1 MLHVVP
7 AERLTFDDLTLHYQ
21 PQISADGKS
30 IVSVEALLRARRPG
44 PGSRTAADIL
54 AHFAD
59 PQEAEALDWWVL
71 RTGCTAALSWP
82 TLSVGINVGADRF
95 RDPTFAERLIAMVD
109 EIGVEP
115 SRIELEIVE
124 SSYIGDFDS
133 AFANI
138 TRLRAHGLRIALDD
152 FGTGFSSLT
161 YLLKLPIDKVKIDK
175 SFVDG
180 VGSIQSA
187 VIVQAVVALAR
198 ALGLKVTAEGV
209 ETEAQ
214 YQFLRVAGCHL
225 IQGWLFSKALPA
237 DEISRLME
245 TREVPRRAEVA
256 A

>member
-71 RTGCTAALSWP
+71 RTGCTAALNWP

-95 RDPTFAERLIAMVD
+95 RDPSFAERLIAMVG

-152 FGTGFSSLT
+152 FGTGFSSLG
-161 YLLKLPIDKVKIDK
+161 YLNSFRIDEIKIDR
-175 SFVDG
+175 SFVNRLVDDATG
-180 VGSIQSA
+180 RA
-187 VIVQAVVALAR
+187 LVQAIITLGH
-198 ALGLKVTAEGV
+198 ALGLEVVAEGV
-209 ETEAQ
+209 ETQEQAQ
-214 YQFLRVAGCHL
+214 LLGQMGCDLLQGFLYARPM
-225 IQGWLFSKALPA
+225 PA
-237 DEISRLME
+237 NEFAAFRC
-245 TREVPRRAEVA
+245 PAVA
-256 A
+256 AGSAG

>member
-1 MLHVVP
+1 MLHVVHDD
-7 AERLTFDDLTLHYQ
+7 RISLDDLTLHYQ
-21 PQISADGKS
+21 PQIASDAS
-30 IVSVEALLRARRPG
+30 RIVSVEALLRAKKPG
-44 PGSRTAADIL
+44 PGRRTPADIL
-54 AHFAD
+54 ARFTD
-59 PQEAEALDWWVL
+59 PAESEALDWWVL
-71 RTGCTAALSWP
+71 RTGCTAALQWP
-82 TLSVGINVGADRF
+82 ALTVGINVGADRF
-95 RDPTFAERLIAMVD
+95 RDPTFATRLIALIG
-109 EIGVEP
+109 EIGVP
-115 SRIELEIVE
+115 PQRIELEIVE
-124 SSYIGDFDS
+124 SSYIGDFDT

-138 TRLRAHGLRIALDD
+138 TQLRAHGLRIALDD
-152 FGTGFSSLT
+152 FGTGYSSLT

-237 DEISRLME
+237 DEITRLME
-245 TREVPRRAEVA
+245 TREIPRRAEVA

>member
-1 MLHVVP
+1 MLHVVH
-7 AERLTFDDLTLHYQ
+7 AERPTFDELTLHYQ
-21 PQISADGKS
+21 PQIAADGS
-30 IVSVEALLRARRPG
+30 RIMAVEALLRAKRPG
-44 PGSRTAADIL
+44 PGRRTPADIL
-54 AHFAD
+54 AHFEA
-59 PQEAEALDWWVL
+59 PEEAEALDWWVL
-71 RTGCTAALSWP
+71 RTACTAALKWP
-82 TLSVGINVGADRF
+82 SLTVGINVGADRF
-95 RDPTFAERLIAMVD
+95 RDPTFAERLIALVD

-115 SRIELEIVE
+115 QRIELEIVE
-124 SSYIGDFDS
+124 GSYIGDFDR
-133 AFANI
+133 AFTNI

-209 ETEAQ
+209 ETDAQ

-225 IQGWLFSKALPA
+225 IQGWLFSKALPEE
-237 DEISRLME
+237 DISRLLE
-245 TREVPRRAEVA
+245 TREIPRRADVA

>member
-7 AERLTFDDLTLHYQ
+7 DDHIALDDLTLHYQ
-21 PQISADGKS
+21 PQISADGRS
-30 IVSVEALLRARRPG
+30 IVSVEALVRARKPG
-44 PGSRTAADIL
+44 PGRRTAADIL
-54 AHFAD
+54 AHFAT
-59 PQEAEALDWWVL
+59 PETTEALDWWVL
-71 RTGCTAALSWP
+71 RTAMTAALDWP
-82 TLSVGINVGADRF
+82 SLVVGINVGADRF
-95 RDPTFAERLIAMVD
+95 RDPGFAARTIALVE
-109 EIGVEP
+109 EIGVDP
-115 SRIELEIVE
+115 RRIELEIVE
-124 SSYIGDFDS
+124 GSYIGDFDT

-138 TRLRAHGLRIALDD
+138 TALRAHGLRIALDD

-225 IQGWLFSKALPA
+225 IQGWLFAKALPA
-237 DEISRLME
+237 AEISRLLATGE
-245 TREVPRRAEVA
+245 IPRA
-256 A
+256 AA